1 MSDVG
6 SALWGLFEP
15 LGPWGGLIFIFL
27 LFFIDAIIFPTL
39 PELFVV
45 LVFLSQDSSGAGEW
59 IILYGGLML
68 LTIVLAEIAGVM
80 TLYTLIKRAKLGG
93 FRAKISKAVEKYRCF
108 LLVQDERMILLNRVA
123 PILPFL
129 GGFIALSCWNLRRC
143 VTYVVIGGVLK
154 YGTILLMSGFFLAYF
169 SQGTAQIATL
179 AMIIA
184 ILIASFVASCVR
196 KRKCENANRT
206 A

>member
-1 MSDVG
+1 MTDVG

-15 LGPWGGLIFIFL
+15 LGLWGGLVFIFL
-27 LFFIDAIIFPTL
+27 LFYIDAIIFPTL

-45 LVFLSQDSSGAGEW
+45 LVFLSQDGASGNW
-59 IILYGGLML
+59 LLVYGSMML

-80 TLYTLIKRAKLGG
+80 TLYLILKKAKLGNY
-93 FRAKISKAVEKYRCF
+93 REKVCKAVERYRCF
-108 LLVQDERMILLNRVA
+108 LLVQDERMILLNRIA

-129 GGFIALSCWNLRRC
+129 GGFIALSSWNLRRSMM
-143 VTYVVIGGVLK
+143 YVVIGGVLK
-154 YGTILLMSGFFLAYF
+154 YGTILMLGGFFLAYF
-169 SQGTAQIATL
+169 SQGTAQTASIVMIVTIL
-179 AMIIA
+179 A
-184 ILIASFVASCVR
+184 ASFVASFIR

>member
-6 SALWGLFEP
+6 STLWGLFEP
-15 LGPWGGLIFIFL
+15 LGPWGGLAFIFL
-27 LFFIDAIIFPTL
+27 LFYIDAIIIPTL

-45 LVFLSQDSSGAGEW
+45 LVFLGQNSGGNDW
-59 IILYGGLML
+59 LILYGAIML
-68 LTIVLAEIAGVM
+68 LTIAIAEIVGVL
-80 TLYTLIKRAKLGG
+80 TLYLVIKRAKLGEY
-93 FRAKISKAVEKYRCF
+93 RAKIGRAVERYRCF
-108 LLVQDERMILLNRVA
+108 LLVPDERMILLNRIA

-143 VTYVVIGGVLK
+143 VAYIVIGGVLK
-154 YGTILLMSGFFLAYF
+154 YGIILLLSGFFLAYF
-169 SQGTAQIATL
+169 SQGTAQTATL

-184 ILIASFVASCVR
+184 ILIASFVASFIR
-196 KRKCENANRT
+196 KRKCENANRS

>member
-6 SALWGLFEP
+6 STLWGLFEP

-27 LFFIDAIIFPTL
+27 LFYIDAIIFPTL

-45 LVFLSQDSSGAGEW
+45 LVFLAQDSGTGDW
-59 IILYGGLML
+59 LILYGGLML

-80 TLYTLIKRAKLGG
+80 TLYLIIKRAKLGG
-93 FRAKISKAVEKYRCF
+93 FRTKISRAVERYRCF
-108 LLVQDERMILLNRVA
+108 LLVQDERMILLNRIA

-129 GGFIALSCWNLRRC
+129 GGFIALSCWNLRKC
-143 VTYVVIGGVLK
+143 ITYVVIGGVLK
-154 YGTILLMSGFFLAYF
+154 YGVILLMSGFFLAYF
-169 SQGTAQIATL
+169 SQGTAQAATL
-179 AMIIA
+179 VLVIG
-184 ILIASFVASCVR
+184 ILIASFVASCIR

>member
-27 LFFIDAIIFPTL
+27 LFYIDAIIIPTL

-45 LVFLSQDSSGAGEW
+45 LVFLAQDSGASDW
-59 IILYGGLML
+59 LTIYGGLML

-80 TLYTLIKRAKLGG
+80 TLYLIIKKAKLGKY
-93 FRAKISKAVEKYRCF
+93 RAKISRAVEKYRCF
-108 LLVQDERMILLNRVA
+108 LLVQDERMILLNRIA

-143 VTYVVIGGVLK
+143 VAYVIIGGVLK
-154 YGTILLMSGFFLAYF
+154 YGVILLMGGFFLAYF
-169 SQGTAQIATL
+169 SQGAAQTATL
-179 AMIIA
+179 VLVIG
-184 ILIASFVASCVR
+184 ILIASFVASCIR
-196 KRKCENANRT
+196 RRRCENANRT

>member
-15 LGPWGGLIFIFL
+15 LGPWGGLIFVFL
-27 LFFIDAIIFPTL
+27 LFYIDAIILPTL

-45 LVFLSQDSSGAGEW
+45 LVFVSQDHGGSDW
-59 IILYGGLML
+59 MFMYGGMML

-80 TLYTLIKRAKLGG
+80 TLYLVIKRARLGSY
-93 FRAKISKAVEKYRCF
+93 REKICRAVERYRSF
-108 LLVQDERMILLNRVA
+108 LLVQDERMILLNRIA

-129 GGFIALSCWNLRRC
+129 GGFIALSSWNLRRSM
-143 VTYVVIGGVLK
+143 TYVVIGGVLK
-154 YGTILLMSGFFLAYF
+154 YGIILMMSGFFLAYF
-169 SQGTAQIATL
+169 AQDTAQTVTL
-179 AMIIA
+179 VMIIG
-184 ILIASFVASCVR
+184 ILAASFIASCIR
-196 KRKCENANRT
+196 KRRVENANRT

>member
-27 LFFIDAIIFPTL
+27 LFFIDAILIPTL

-45 LVFLSQDSSGAGEW
+45 LVLLAQDHGGTGEW
-59 IILYGGLML
+59 LVMYGVLML
-68 LTIVLAEIAGVM
+68 VTIMLAEIVGVM
-80 TLYTLIKRAKLGG
+80 TLYTIIKNAKLG
-93 FRAKISKAVEKYRCF
+93 RYREKIGRAVEKYRNF
-108 LLVQDERMILLNRVA
+108 LLVQDERMILLNRIA

-129 GGFIALSCWNLRRC
+129 GGFIALSSWDLRKSI
-143 VTYVVIGGVLK
+143 VYVMIGGALK
-154 YGTILLMSGFFLAYF
+154 YGIILMLSGFFLAYF
-169 SQGTAQIATL
+169 SQDIAQTVTMI
-179 AMIIA
+179 MIIC
-184 ILIASFVASCVR
+184 ILAASFIVSCIR
-196 KRKCENANRT
+196 KRKVENANRT

>member
-6 SALWGLFEP
+6 STLWGLFEP
-15 LGPWGGLIFIFL
+15 LGPWGGLLFIFL
-27 LFFIDAIIFPTL
+27 LFYIDAIILPTL

-45 LVFLSQDSSGAGEW
+45 LVFLAQDTGAGDW
-59 IILYGGLML
+59 MALYGGLML

-80 TLYTLIKRAKLGG
+80 TLYLIVKRAKLGG
-93 FRAKISKAVEKYRCF
+93 FREKISRAVEKYRCF
-108 LLVQDERMILLNRVA
+108 LLVQDERMILLNRIA

-143 VTYVVIGGVLK
+143 MTYVVIGGVLK
-154 YGTILLMSGFFLAYF
+154 YGVILLMSGFFLAYF
-169 SQGTAQIATL
+169 SQGTAQAATL
-179 AMIIA
+179 VLVIG
-184 ILIASFVASCVR
+184 ILIASFVASCIR

>member
-27 LFFIDAIIFPTL
+27 LFYIDAILIPTL

-45 LVFLSQDSSGAGEW
+45 LVFLAQDSGSTEW
-59 IILYGGLML
+59 MVVYGGLML
-68 LTIVLAEIAGVM
+68 LTIVTAEIVGVM
-80 TLYTLIKRAKLGG
+80 TLYFVIKRAKLGKY
-93 FRAKISKAVEKYRCF
+93 RAKIGHAVEKYRCF
-108 LLVQDERMILLNRVA
+108 LLVQDERMILLNRIA

-129 GGFIALSCWNLRRC
+129 GGFIALSCWNLRKC
-143 VTYVVIGGVLK
+143 IAYVVIGGVLK
-154 YGTILLMSGFFLAYF
+154 YGIILLMGGFFLAYF
-169 SQGTAQIATL
+169 SQGTAQTATFVL
-179 AMIIA
+179 VIG
-184 ILIASFVASCVR
+184 ILIASFVASCIR